1 VLTLEL
7 SREVDRTNRPIDDVK
22 LDFLLA
28 SLSACFANPSRIIP
42 SNSLQCA
49 TKERKQDATAA

>member
-1 VLTLEL
+1 VLTLEF

-28 SLSACFANPSRIIP
+28 SLSGCFANRSRIIP
-42 SNSLQCA
+42 DNRSQCA
-49 TKERKQDATAA
+49 TKERTHDATAA